1 MNLFWSI
8 LVAFAL
14 GISLV
19 MIQPVYGAIIAFG
32 IIGGCLFRGIVL
44 LEKLNKKLNFLVPD
58 KNKVTEVYE
67 SYLDD
72 KKKEF

>member
-14 GISLV
+14 GIILV
-19 MIQPVYGAIIAFG
+19 MIPPVYGAIIAFG

-44 LEKLNKKLNFLVPD
+44 LEKLNKKLNVLVPD
-58 KNKVTEVYE
+58 KNKVAEVYE
-67 SYLDD
+67 SYLND

>member
-1 MNLFWSI
+1 MKLFLSI
-8 LVAFAL
+8 LIAFAL
-14 GISLV
+14 G
-19 MIQPVYGAIIAFG
+19 IIAFG

-44 LEKLNKKLNFLVPD
+44 LEKLNKKLNVLVPD

>member
-8 LVAFAL
+8 LIAFAL
-14 GISLV
+14 G
-19 MIQPVYGAIIAFG
+19 IIAFG
-32 IIGGCLFRGIVL
+32 IIGGCLFRRIVL
-44 LEKLNKKLNFLVPD
+44 LEKLNKKLNVLVPD

-67 SYLDD
+67 SYLND

>member
-1 MNLFWSI
+1 MNLFWPI
-8 LVAFAL
+8 LIAFAL
-14 GISLV
+14 G
-19 MIQPVYGAIIAFG
+19 IIAFG

-44 LEKLNKKLNFLVPD
+44 LEKLNKKLNVLVPD

>member
-14 GISLV
+14 GIILV
-19 MIQPVYGAIIAFG
+19 MIPPVYGAIIAFG

-44 LEKLNKKLNFLVPD
+44 LEKLNKKLNVLVPD
-58 KNKVTEVYE
+58 KNKVTKEYE
-67 SYLDD
+67 SYLND

>member
-8 LVAFAL
+8 LIAFAL
-14 GISLV
+14 G
-19 MIQPVYGAIIAFG
+19 IIAFG

-44 LEKLNKKLNFLVPD
+44 LEKLNKKLNVLVPD

>member
-14 GISLV
+14 GI
-19 MIQPVYGAIIAFG
+19 IAFG
-32 IIGGCLFRGIVL
+32 IIGGCLFHGIVL
-44 LEKLNKKLNFLVPD
+44 LEKLNKKLNVLVPD

-67 SYLDD
+67 SYLND

>member
-1 MNLFWSI
+1 MNLIWSI
-8 LVAFAL
+8 LIAFAL
-14 GISLV
+14 GIILV

-44 LEKLNKKLNFLVPD
+44 LEKLNVLVPD

-67 SYLDD
+67 SYLND

>member
-1 MNLFWSI
+1 MKLFWSI
-8 LVAFAL
+8 LIAFAL
-14 GISLV
+14 G
-19 MIQPVYGAIIAFG
+19 IIAFG

-44 LEKLNKKLNFLVPD
+44 LEKLNKKLNVLVPD